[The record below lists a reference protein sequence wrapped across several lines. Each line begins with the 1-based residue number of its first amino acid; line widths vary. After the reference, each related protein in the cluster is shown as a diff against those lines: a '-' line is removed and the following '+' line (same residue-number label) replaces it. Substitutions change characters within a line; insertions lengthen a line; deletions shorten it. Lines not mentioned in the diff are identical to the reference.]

1 MLLWPTLA
9 HSMTEDTPEEAARVH
24 AQALVDSDIGT
35 AFLGMTPEGLA
46 SAMEIGNTTWN
57 ILSFE
62 VATSTPDGDDAVIDI
77 AYFTDLGRDELRYRF
92 RLVDGAWKVVH
103 IEPKS

>member
-1 MLLWPTLA
+1 M
-9 HSMTEDTPEEAARVH
+9 SENTPEEAAHTH
-24 AQALVDSDIGT
+24 AKALVEGDIGA

-57 ILSFE
+57 ILSYE
-62 VATSTPDGDDAVIDI
+62 LQPEGPDGDDFII
-77 AYFTDLGRDELRYRF
+77 NITFFTDLGRDELRYRF
-92 RLVDGAWKVVH
+92 RNVDGAWKVVQ

>member
-1 MLLWPTLA
+1 M
-9 HSMTEDTPEEAARVH
+9 SENTPEAAAHIH
-24 AQALVDSDIGT
+24 AKALVEGDIGT

-57 ILSFE
+57 ILSYE
-62 VATSTPDGDDAVIDI
+62 LQAEGQDGDDFIVNITF
-77 AYFTDLGRDELRYRF
+77 FTDVGRDELHYRF
-92 RLVDGAWKVVH
+92 RHVDGVWKVAH

>member
-1 MLLWPTLA
+1 M
-9 HSMTEDTPEEAARVH
+9 SENTPEEAAHIH
-24 AQALVDSDIGT
+24 AKALVAGDIGT

-57 ILSFE
+57 ILSYE
-62 VATSTPDGDDAVIDI
+62 LQTEDRDGDDYIFNI
-77 AYFTDLGRDELRYRF
+77 TFFTDIGRDELHYRF
-92 RLVDGAWKVVH
+92 RNVDGAWKVAH